1 MNRQAA
7 LFEPS
12 RRPDSDCAAAPLRH
26 RDASAQKL
34 LLVWTV
40 LVKPHVAQIKKVFLV
55 LFVHKKNC
63 FLCLLQPKEIT
74 LQ

>member
-1 MNRQAA
+1 MMKARIGKQAA

-34 LLVWTV
+34 LLIWTV
-40 LVKPHVAQIKKVFLV
+40 LVKPPVAQINKSFFASFCSQKEV
-55 LFVHKKNC
+55 LSPC
-63 FLCLLQPKEIT
+63 
-74 LQ
+74 